1 MEEITETKKVTCT
14 VCPRG
19 CQMTVTRKG
28 EDVTVEGATCARGRA
43 YGREEILDPKRMIT
57 TTVRVS
63 PLIAEDFLL
72 PVRSASPV
80 PKKLLLAIA
89 EECRGITLDHTVRIG
104 DVVIE
109 NVLGCGVDMV
119 ATADVPEK

>member
-1 MEEITETKKVTCT
+1 MEEIAEVKKVTCT

-19 CQMTVTRKG
+19 CEMTVTKRG
-28 EDVTVEGATCARGRA
+28 DEVTVEGATCARGRA
-43 YGREEILDPKRMIT
+43 YGREELLDPKRMIT

-63 PLIAEDFLL
+63 PEIAGDFLL

-89 EECRGITLDHTVRIG
+89 EECRRVTLDRPVRIG
-104 DVVIE
+104 DVVIP
-109 NVLGCGVDMV
+109 NVLGCGVDVV
-119 ATADVPEK
+119 ATADVPAE